1 MFLDWFSILV
11 CSSRRFLKSRLPD
24 YVAMTSPLGL
34 CRLLLGPL
42 QTVLNGRCFTA
53 KLAKSSGQ
61 VPRHCQRAGGSRDI
75 VCRYIATRF
84 KVLGDHVGRLTV
96 IFILHNQLWGRPSEN
111 LYINPEKKLPEES
124 HAQLGICEKQ
134 VQSESVGFHPDS
146 SVLSSF
152 GSTTAQQSQHVFL
165 ESASGTQAISSVRIA
180 SQSESVMSSTSS
192 RSLPCPKPTTS
203 ACVYSH
209 SQSSASE
216 NSLSQDTYSPLNSD
230 LSRLTGTWGDED
242 DNVTERAFLRD
253 DIVDELMSTWGDQ
266 FDSEPTKS
274 VQRCNSHSTLHSP
287 ASSLST
293 ASSSAVCAYDET
305 LPDSESFLE
314 EFQCEFEQS
323 TLQNSRASNSSFT
336 FTPTATCSSMIPT
349 PHQSKLLNSR
359 AKKSR
364 CPSACAYFLP
374 KIHSISAPPRP
385 RLVTPLSLQL
395 TPAGVDKPQISPE
408 LFSRSFTFSGGT
420 ESAITNENISP
431 ELFGSPTP
439 EGPPIVPNRQLPIH
453 VSAADTMHA
462 CTPAMG
468 RHFRSIP
475 KRIILKSTQSSS
487 DTPTHSGLVVHSL
500 CRNTPL
506 SERNDR
512 TDTSSCFSPELFS

>member
-11 CSSRRFLKSRLPD
+11 RSSRRFLKSRLPD

-53 KLAKSSGQ
+53 NLAKSSGQ

-96 IFILHNQLWGRPSEN
+96 VFILHNQLWGRPGEN

-134 VQSESVGFHPDS
+134 VQSESVGFHSVS

-216 NSLSQDTYSPLNSD
+216 NSLSRDTYSP
-230 LSRLTGTWGDED
+230 RLTGTWDDED
-242 DNVTERAFLRD
+242 DDVTERAFLRD

-266 FDSEPTKS
+266 FDSEPTKT
-274 VQRCNSHSTLHSP
+274 VQRCHSTLHSSP

-293 ASSSAVCAYDET
+293 ASSSTVCAYDET

-323 TLQNSRASNSSFT
+323 TLQNSRSSSSSFT
-336 FTPTATCSSMIPT
+336 FTPTASSMIPT

-364 CPSACAYFLP
+364 CPSACAHSLP
-374 KIHSISAPPRP
+374 KRHSISAPPRS

-439 EGPPIVPNRQLPIH
+439 EGPPVVPNRQLPIH
-453 VSAADTMHA
+453 ASAADTMHA
-462 CTPAMG
+462 YTPAMG

-475 KRIILKSTQSSS
+475 KRIILKSTQSNS
-487 DTPTHSGLVVHSL
+487 DTPTHSGLVVHS

-512 TDTSSCFSPELFS
+512 IDNSSCFSPELFS